1 MKACFYSSSTLK
13 EEKEGRKIKLYLG
26 LFFPATFGV
35 ISVADTAV
43 GFDSITVII
52 MEDTASDNVV

>member
-1 MKACFYSSSTLK
+1 M
-13 EEKEGRKIKLYLG
+13 KLYLG